1 MIFRQLARILVVF
14 ALAIALEAAEPPRS
28 DTQIEAL
35 IRTKLA
41 KSVIGKDGFTFR
53 VKDGVVYWD
62 GSTNIPQHKGGAT
75 RMAKSSGAKRVVNQ
89 IRVAGAKTPA
99 VGQAK
104 PASAPKAVAS
114 GESPAVSNPAPA
126 ASPKRATVQWVP
138 AR

>member
-1 MIFRQLARILVVF
+1 MIFRQLTRILAVF
-14 ALAIALEAAEPPRS
+14 ALAMALGAAEPPRS
-28 DTQIEAL
+28 DIQIEAL

-41 KSVIGKDGFTFR
+41 KSLIGKDGFTFR
-53 VKDGVVYWD
+53 VKDGVVYWE
-62 GSTNIPQHKGGAT
+62 GSTTIPQHKGGAT

-99 VGQAK
+99 VGQSKA
-104 PASAPKAVAS
+104 ASAPKPVAS
-114 GESPAVSNPAPA
+114 GGIPEVSNPAST